1 MDTEQIV
8 AELQDL
14 PPDLPD
20 PVDRFEQVRERVRR
34 ARRRQTLV
42 GAVVGTAALALAVPL
57 AAQLLP
63 ETAQVGPGAGV
74 VNGTGTGENATTPV
88 TNESDLLP
96 GGTRVTHLS
105 EAVTVTGTGT
115 DTVDLGPRP
124 AGATG
129 VAMVLD
135 CLSAGEFTYPDGA
148 QMICRAGDAG
158 RQSVS
163 DEDYAAASYVID
175 LAQDAEEIEIGTA
188 TEGAR
193 WRLTTTYVSTE
204 LTDWGVNAKGET
216 FGVENENGSPDL
228 IAVMATNGTQGYAY
242 GADLAAAY
250 GPEPTSPDHALEMQE
265 ERAGQ
270 FVSVPVY
277 ESDGETV
284 VGEFV
289 IDFAAGGSDEA
300 TVTAP

>member
-20 PVDRFEQVRERVRR
+20 PVDRFEQIHERVRR
-34 ARRRQTLV
+34 TRRRQTLV
-42 GAVVGTAALALAVPL
+42 GAAVGTAALALAVPL
-57 AAQLLP
+57 ATQLLP
-63 ETAQVGPGAGV
+63 ETAEVGPGAGGTD
-74 VNGTGTGENATTPV
+74 GTGVVDTVTTPV
-88 TNESDLLP
+88 TNESDLQP
-96 GGTRVTHLS
+96 GGTLVTHLS
-105 EAVTVTGTGT
+105 ERLTVTGTGT
-115 DTVDLGPRP
+115 GTVELGPRP

-135 CLSAGEFTYPDGA
+135 CLSAGEFRFPDGA
-148 QMICRAGDAG
+148 GMACEGSDAG

-175 LAQDAEEIEIGTA
+175 LAQGTEEIEIRTA

-216 FGVENENGSPDL
+216 YGVENVNGSPDL
-228 IAVMATNGTQGYAY
+228 TAVIATNGQTGYAY
-242 GADLAAAY
+242 GADLAAAH

-270 FVSVPVY
+270 SVSVPVY

-289 IDFAAGGSDEA
+289 IDFATGSDEA